1 MDPKMASKSSWQIG
15 AKFEPCAICQFFGGP
30 PEQKNERKMKA
41 RWIFKKT
48 SGSSEKLTFE
58 AFEAFGQK
66 VKKVKKVKKFD
77 FPGQ

>member
-1 MDPKMASKSSWQIG
+1 
-15 AKFEPCAICQFFGGP
+15 
-30 PEQKNERKMKA
+30 MKA

-66 VKKVKKVKKFD
+66 VKKVKNFD
-77 FPGQ
+77 FPGQKSKKPKNIKNFDFCQKSKKSNNIKNEFKNTKNTSKI